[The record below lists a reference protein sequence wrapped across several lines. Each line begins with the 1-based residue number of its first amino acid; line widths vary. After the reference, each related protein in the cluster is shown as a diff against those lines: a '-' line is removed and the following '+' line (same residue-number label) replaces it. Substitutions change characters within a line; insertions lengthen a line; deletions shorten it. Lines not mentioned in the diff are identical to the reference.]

1 MISGLTNPTDT
12 ITLLVVFPT
21 YLVGLLLNGG
31 LVAVILSNRRAL
43 LVNRIDW
50 IVATISSMCMCLS
63 AFFSVRFVIAIA
75 TDVLL
80 VSDTFQRVCAAATTL
95 SVAFMFAG
103 AIALA
108 MERYFT
114 LSDVTERDSFK
125 YYVYLAIYQLYTISV
140 VCWAFATSPSSN
152 LQSPD
157 FPLQRTMWL
166 FVCVSSMTF
175 GLALIVWLYVS
186 TYYRLKRMLQVSLC
200 NHTVDGVRLSLQRN
214 VFRNSVILSMAT
226 VVCYAPNCIFL
237 GVSGA
242 VNMSPTLFAYLN
254 CITYA
259 MFASDVVISPVL
271 VYMFFPNL
279 QAAVRR
285 SLQTQK

>member
-1 MISGLTNPTDT
+1 MISGLSNPTDT
-12 ITLLVVFPT
+12 IMLLVVFPT
-21 YLVGLLLNGG
+21 YLLGLLLNGG
-31 LVAVILSNRRAL
+31 LVAVIVSNRRTV
-43 LVNRIDW
+43 LVHRIDW

-63 AFFSVRFVIAIA
+63 CFFSVRFVVAIT

-80 VSDTFQRVCAAATTL
+80 VSDSFKRVCAAATTL
-95 SVAFMFAG
+95 SVALMFAG

-125 YYVYLAIYQLYTISV
+125 FYIYLAIYQLYTFSV
-140 VCWAFATSPSSN
+140 VCWAFSTSPSSN

-157 FPLQRTMWL
+157 LPLQKAMWL
-166 FVCVSSMTF
+166 IVCVSSMTI
-175 GLALIVWLYVS
+175 GLILIVWLYVS
-186 TYYRLKRMLQVSLC
+186 TYYRLKHMLHISLC
-200 NHTVDGVRLSLQRN
+200 NHTVDGVRLSLQKN
-214 VFRNSVILSMAT
+214 VLRNSVILSMAT

-237 GVSGA
+237 GVSAA
-242 VNMSPTLFAYLN
+242 VSISPTLFPYLN

-271 VYMFFPNL
+271 VFIFFPNL
-279 QAAVRR
+279 QDAVRR
-285 SLQTQK
+285 TLQKQK